1 MRWKITLLFP
11 IVFLILSGCST
22 NYRITKKENKLIGAW
37 VFDKVFY
44 KEDGALFRDNFSG
57 DYRGDIIEFYGDYFA
72 SYDDVSLGAI
82 FDGWWEILVDEDVF
96 YDDDGSNSE
105 LEFFLDMCFDDF
117 IANEEFCY
125 FGSLCRITRNKLVI
139 EATDRWGQW
148 TFKLDRL

>member
-1 MRWKITLLFP
+1 MQWKITLL
-11 IVFLILSGCST
+11 ISIIFLILSGCST

-44 KEDGALFRDNFSG
+44 KEDGALFRDNFTN

-72 SYDDVSLGAI
+72 SYDDVSLGVI

-96 YDDDGSNSE
+96 YDENGSNSE

-125 FGSLCRITRNKLVI
+125 FGSLCRISRNKLVI

-148 TFKLDRL
+148 TFKLNRL